1 MYEGFFFNP
10 FHRAGL
16 GIAITRVNDTRVGIA
31 MSGGVDSTA
40 CALLLRDGH
49 QVEGFFMH
57 LAQPNFAAQEE
68 RVRSIAARL
77 AIPLHVIDLRR
88 PFAEK
93 VLNYFSDSYF
103 KGLTPNPCV
112 ICNREIKF
120 GLFMDAMLT
129 SGMTAMATGH
139 YARILKTGNIHHL
152 YKGIDPKKDQSYFL
166 SRLNQEQLAKIIFP
180 LGDCTKESIYH
191 FVEEHGF
198 DDFHGLESQDVCFLA
213 NNELGSFLEDR
224 ASGENTVGPIIST
237 SGKQLGS
244 HRGLFRY
251 TIGQRR
257 GLGIAFESPLYVV
270 GLDIEANTVIVGGNQ
285 DLLRGRILAEK
296 FHWLA
301 GTAPDTDKLYTVRI
315 RYSHPGSIAKL
326 ALQADGSGEIFF
338 DKPQRAITP
347 GQFAVVYDD
356 NELLGSG
363 IIIGDKSTR

>member
-1 MYEGFFFNP
+1 
-10 FHRAGL
+10 
-16 GIAITRVNDTRVGIA
+16 

-40 CALLLRDGH
+40 CALLLRDH
-49 QVEGFFMH
+49 YQVEGFFMH
-57 LAQPNFAAQEE
+57 LAQPDFTAQEE
-68 RVRSIAARL
+68 RVQSIAARL
-77 AIPLHVIDLRR
+77 GIPLHVIDLRR

-120 GLFMDAMLT
+120 GLFMHAMLA

-139 YARILKTGNIHHL
+139 YARIQKTGTAYRL
-152 YKGIDPKKDQSYFL
+152 YKGTDRKKDQSYFL
-166 SRLNQEQLAKIIFP
+166 SRLSREQLAKSIFP
-180 LGDCTKESIYH
+180 LGDRTKESTYH
-191 FVEEHGF
+191 FVKEHGF

-213 NNELGSFLEDR
+213 NNEIGNFLEDR
-224 ASGENTVGPIIST
+224 ASGIDTVGPIIST
-237 SGKQLGS
+237 SGKRLGS

-270 GLDIEANTVIVGGNQ
+270 GLDVAANAVIVGGNQ
-285 DLLRGRILAEK
+285 ELLRDRILAEK

-301 GTAPDTDKLYTVRI
+301 GSAPDKDKLYTVRI

-326 ALQADGSGEIFF
+326 ALHADGSGEILF
-338 DKPQRAITP
+338 DAPQRAITP
-347 GQFAVVYDD
+347 GQFAVVYD
-356 NELLGSG
+356 ESQLLGSG
-363 IIIGDKSTR
+363 IIVGERSPR